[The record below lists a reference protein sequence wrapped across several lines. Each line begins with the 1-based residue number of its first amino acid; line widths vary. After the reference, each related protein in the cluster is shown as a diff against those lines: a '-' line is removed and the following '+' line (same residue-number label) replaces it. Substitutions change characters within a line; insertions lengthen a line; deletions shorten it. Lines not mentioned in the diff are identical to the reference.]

1 MRIGQSPS
9 WIELLTGE
17 AGGAFMEFAVL
28 GFLVLVFCMLLL
40 LAWNK
45 STRGHAPR
53 GIQTTAEDPL
63 VMREYFF
70 KLEEHQA

>member
-28 GFLVLVFCMLLL
+28 GFLVLAFCMLLL

-45 STRGHAPR
+45 ST
-53 GIQTTAEDPL
+53 
-63 VMREYFF
+63 
-70 KLEEHQA
+70 